1 MYCNKCGQPIPD
13 GSVFCNACGSK
24 QAQPVQ
30 NNPQPKPQTTYCV
43 RCGEVISGGSSS
55 CNYCGATQPK
65 PQPQPQYRQAPPPQ
79 QRYPQQQKKKG
90 VSPIIAFGIIFFS
103 CCFGLVA
110 CFGNSNSN
118 KTPVTSNTV
127 TDKPNNVQEQTQAQ
141 TSTEPQTLARK
152 TNITMTGHH
161 LTTNASGQTVLV
173 VEYDYYNGENKPQ
186 AFMVAAKD
194 QCFQNGIECSDWVL
208 TVDEVDAHKQ
218 TADVQPGITNHV
230 VVGYLLEDMSDVNI
244 VVKEYFGKKVYVDET
259 FSPQE

>member
-1 MYCNKCGQPIPD
+1 MYCNKCGKPIPD
-13 GSVFCNACGSK
+13 GSVFCNACGAP
-24 QAQPVQ
+24 QAQ
-30 NNPQPKPQTTYCV
+30 
-43 RCGEVISGGSSS
+43 
-55 CNYCGATQPK
+55 
-65 PQPQPQYRQAPPPQ
+65 QPQRPQQQFQQQQQYRQAPQFQQ

-118 KTPVTSNTV
+118 RSPVTNNTV
-127 TDKPNNVQEQTQAQ
+127 TDKPNNAQEQTKTQ
-141 TSTEPQTLARK
+141 TSTEPQTFAKK
-152 TNITMTGHH
+152 TDIKMTGHH

-173 VEYDYYNGENKPQ
+173 VEYDYYNGENKPR
-186 AFMVAAKD
+186 AFMVAATD